1 MSSSSDKI
9 LGFLAG
15 AATGAVLGMLF
26 APEKG
31 DKLRSMIKDEALKAS
46 DKLKS
51 EASTIGETLKD
62 KYLNA
67 GETLESK
74 LDHLLDSTADTA
86 DYAITA
92 LEKKLEVLR
101 KEALKLKKQS

>member
-1 MSSSSDKI
+1 MSNSSDKI

-31 DKLRSMIKDEALKAS
+31 QKLRSMIKEEAAKAS
-46 DKLKS
+46 EKLKS
-51 EASTIGETLKD
+51 EASDFGSSVKDNYLK
-62 KYLNA
+62 KGA
-67 GETLESK
+67 SLENK
-74 LDHLLDSTADTA
+74 LDHLLEDTA
-86 DYAITA
+86 DNAEYAITA

-101 KEALKLKKQS
+101 KEALKLKKS